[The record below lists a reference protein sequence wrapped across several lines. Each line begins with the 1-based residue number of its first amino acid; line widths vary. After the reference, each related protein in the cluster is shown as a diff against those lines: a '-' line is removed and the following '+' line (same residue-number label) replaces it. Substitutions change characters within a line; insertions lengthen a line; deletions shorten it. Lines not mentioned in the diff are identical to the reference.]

1 MNITGYFITNPFII
15 GFIVVII
22 IIPKVL
28 LTYRIEEFRYVWC
41 VPGVSL
47 NGSLLEVG
55 IEVRIKWSI
64 IYIHK
69 MTSTPVS

>member
-28 LTYRIEEFRYVWC
+28 LIYRIEEFRYVWC

>member
-47 NGSLLEVG
+47 KGSLLEVG